1 MGEHITIQSDNLKK
15 LRDVDPRMV
24 SYNVEM
30 TEVTGGTFWKAY
42 TEAQVDGTEE
52 FIAPDPRDMGNLHQW
67 YDPIDTT
74 NPRLLKLAKELE
86 PAWVRVSGTWAN
98 KTYYDFADE
107 YPQGSHPQGYQN
119 VLKKEQW
126 NHLLDFVK
134 AVDGKLL
141 LSFANC
147 SGNHK
152 AEEPWDISQAKLIM
166 DYSRDYGV
174 PVEAVEFTNEPN
186 IIAYTGLPEGYTTE
200 HFGRDHDIMTRFI
213 RENYPGVLIVGPCC
227 VGEVAIGPTGEAS
240 GGGLYKMVSTDDMM
254 EHVEEKLDVVSYHYY
269 NGVSE
274 RGAAMGN
281 NHWSFDQ
288 ILSEKYLEKVT
299 NHTNYY
305 TPLRDKYV
313 PGGQLW
319 VTEAGD
325 AGCGG
330 NTWAS
335 TYADVPRTLNE
346 LGCFSYATDGI
357 IFHNTLASSDYGFLK
372 HGTFVPRPNY
382 FAVKLWNT
390 LMGSAV
396 YECEEPIRE
405 GAHVFCH
412 SRKDGKEGYTYL
424 IINNS
429 DEVTTV
435 TLPKEA
441 EVYAL
446 TGNGKLRSR
455 TMLLNGEELVLG
467 EKDEV
472 PEFRGKK
479 VNAGTLEIAPAGC
492 TFVVL

>member
-1 MGEHITIQSDNLKK
+1 LKK
-15 LRDVDPRMV
+15 QQ
-24 SYNVEM
+24 
-30 TEVTGGTFWKAY
+30 W
-42 TEAQVDGTEE
+42 
-52 FIAPDPRDMGNLHQW
+52 INL
-67 YDPIDTT
+67 
-74 NPRLLKLAKELE
+74 LE
-86 PAWVRVSGTWAN
+86 
-98 KTYYDFADE
+98 
-107 YPQGSHPQGYQN
+107 
-119 VLKKEQW
+119 
-126 NHLLDFVK
+126 FVK

-147 SGNHK
+147 EGNHH
-152 AEEPWDISQAKLIM
+152 ANEPWDTAQAKMIM
-166 DYSRDYGV
+166 DFSRDYGV

-186 IIAYTGLPEGYTTE
+186 IISYTGLPEGYTTE

-213 RENYPGVLIVGPCC
+213 RENYPEVLIVGPCC
-227 VGEVAIGPTGEAS
+227 VGEVAIGPTGEVS
-240 GGGLYKMVSTDDMM
+240 GGSMYKMLSTDDMM
-254 EHVEEKLDVVSYHYY
+254 EFVKEKLDVVSYHYY

-288 ILSEKYLEKVT
+288 ILSEAYLEKVT
-299 NHTNYY
+299 NHANYY
-305 TPLRDKYV
+305 VPLRDKYV
-313 PGGQLW
+313 PNGQLW

-346 LGCFSYATDGI
+346 LGCFSYATDGV

-390 LMGSAV
+390 LMGTEV
-396 YECEEPIRE
+396 YECNEKIRE

-412 SRKDGKEGYTYL
+412 SRKDGKEGFVYL
-424 IINNS
+424 IVNNS

-435 TLPKEA
+435 EIPKEA

-446 TGNGKLRSR
+446 TGNGKFRSR
-455 TMLLNGEELVLG
+455 TMLLNGEELLLG
-467 EKDEV
+467 ENDEL
-472 PEFRGKK
+472 PELKGRKTE
-479 VNAGTLEIAPAGC
+479 AGVVEVAPAGC
-492 TFVVL
+492 TFIVL